1 MEPDYRS
8 LPAIT
13 NRSFDFTTYPSQEE
27 TDPGDAIFEG
37 RTEALSRRHL
47 RGIIT
52 RQKVSVNSSGEEPLV
67 ERPVLVKFYAIS
79 SALDRVHGRIVEL
92 EETDDIQYRWIV
104 EIEFDRDLNLLEM
117 RL

>member
-13 NRSFDFTTYPSQEE
+13 NRSFDFTTYPSQEA
-27 TDPGDAIFEG
+27 TDPADAIFEG
-37 RTEALSRRHL
+37 RTESLSRRHL

-52 RQKVSVNSSGEEPLV
+52 RQQVPVDSSEDPLV
-67 ERPVLVKFYAIS
+67 ERPVLVKFHAIS